1 MTSVIFGG
9 HPEMETSAS
18 HQFLYEARP
27 NTIPF
32 IQIER
37 PFTEA
42 NVTAYQEAILASDRW
57 LLQFPLFWY
66 QAPGL
71 VSDFIQ
77 EVFNK
82 EFLDTYSTNLK
93 GKEFGVIISVGV
105 PLRQYQAGGREQVTI
120 SELLRPYQSFARAI
134 GLNYLPPFVLAQHSY
149 QPEHIQQD
157 NLVRF
162 RQYLELPTQAKF
174 AERNAWLIAQLK
186 DIAGDF
192 DQPLQAQLNLVAE
205 EWADEMDNLG
215 DIEAQL
221 PKTSWR

>member
-1 MTSVIFGG
+1 MASVIFGG

-27 NTIPF
+27 DTIPF

-37 PFTEA
+37 PFTDE
-42 NVTAYQEAILASDRW
+42 NVRVYQEAILQADRW
-57 LLQFPLFWY
+57 FLQFPLFWY

-77 EVFNK
+77 EVFSK
-82 EFLDTYSTNLK
+82 TFMDSYSKDLK

-105 PLRQYQAGGREQVTI
+105 PLRQYQAGGREEVTI
-120 SELLRPYQSFARAI
+120 SELLRPYQSFARSI
-134 GLNYLPPFVLAQHSY
+134 GLKYLPPFVLAQHSY

-174 AERNAWLIAQLK
+174 ADRNAWLIHQLK
-186 DIAGDF
+186 LIANDF
-192 DQPLQAQLNLVAE
+192 DQPLQEQLKLVAE
-205 EWADEMDNLG
+205 EWTDEMDNLS

>member
-1 MTSVIFGG
+1 MASVIFGG

-27 NTIPF
+27 DTIPF
-32 IQIER
+32 VQIKR
-37 PFTEA
+37 PFIEE
-42 NVTAYQEAILASDRW
+42 NVRAYQEAILEADRW
-57 LLQFPLFWY
+57 FLQFPLFWY

-71 VSDFIQ
+71 VADFIQ
-77 EVFNK
+77 EVFSK
-82 EFLDTYSTNLK
+82 TFMDSYSKDLK

-105 PLRQYQAGGREQVTI
+105 PLRQYQAGGREDVTI

-134 GLNYLPPFVLAQHSY
+134 GLKYLSPFVLAQHSY

-174 AERNAWLIAQLK
+174 ADRNAWLIHQLEL
-186 DIAGDF
+186 IANEF
-192 DQPLQAQLNLVAE
+192 EQPLQEQLKLVAA
-205 EWADEMDNLG
+205 EWAEEMDNLS
-215 DIEAQL
+215 DIEAHL

>member
-1 MTSVIFGG
+1 MASVIFGG

-27 NTIPF
+27 STIPF

-37 PFTEA
+37 PFTDEHVA
-42 NVTAYQEAILASDRW
+42 AYQQAILEADRW
-57 LLQFPLFWY
+57 FMQFPLFWY

-77 EVFNK
+77 EVFSK
-82 EFLDTYSTNLK
+82 EFLDNNTSILK

-105 PLRQYQAGGREQVTI
+105 PLRQYQAGGREDVTI
-120 SELLRPYQSFARAI
+120 SELLRPYQSFARSI
-134 GLNYLPPFVLAQHSY
+134 GFKYLPPFVLAQHSY
-149 QPEHIQQD
+149 QPEHVQQD

-162 RQYLELPTQAKF
+162 RQYLELPTQANF
-174 AERNAWLIAQLK
+174 ATRNAWLIDQLK
-186 DIAGDF
+186 DIANDF
-192 DQPLQAQLNLVAE
+192 DQPLQGQVNLVAA
-205 EWADEMDNLG
+205 EWADEMENLG

-221 PKTSWR
+221 PKTNWR